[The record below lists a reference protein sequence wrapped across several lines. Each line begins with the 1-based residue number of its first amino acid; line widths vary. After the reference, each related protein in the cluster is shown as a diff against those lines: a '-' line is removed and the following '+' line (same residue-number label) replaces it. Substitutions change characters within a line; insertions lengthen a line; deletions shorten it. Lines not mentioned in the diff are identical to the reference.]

1 MVTGSIEFVTR
12 LGDTSY
18 IYRNNSYF
26 QMACV
31 RSRQMIQFRPL
42 TDKTIN
48 IPNGRIG
55 GFILTLLLH
64 AQTMEQLKEHCI
76 RLIII

>member
-1 MVTGSIEFVTR
+1 
-12 LGDTSY
+12 
-18 IYRNNSYF
+18 
-26 QMACV
+26 MACV